1 VKNKKMTD
9 YMRFIIT
16 SVLAFLLQVS
26 TNAQSKLFTKTG
38 SISFFSKTN
47 IENISARNNKV
58 LAVWELTSGKI
69 EFSVLMKGFEFE
81 KALMQEHFNE
91 NYVESDK
98 YPKATLKAVIE
109 NSSNI
114 SLTTDKSYIVKV
126 NGTLTMHGITKA
138 VSTTATIKVKD
149 GVASA
154 TATLPVLLA
163 DYNIKIPSVVADNI
177 NKKIDILITI
187 PAFKIL

>member
-1 VKNKKMTD
+1 
-9 YMRFIIT
+9 MRFIIT
-16 SVLAFLLQVS
+16 SALVLFLQLS

-91 NYVESDK
+91 DYVESDK
-98 YPKATLKAVIE
+98 YPKATLKALIE
-109 NSSNI
+109 NSNNI
-114 SLTTDKSYIVKV
+114 LLTTDKTYSVKV
-126 NGTLTMHGITKA
+126 NGTLTMHGVTKPI
-138 VSTTATIKVKD
+138 STTATIKVKD
-149 GVASA
+149 GIASA

-163 DYNIKIPSVVADNI
+163 DYNIKIPAVVTNNI
-177 NKKIDILITI
+177 NKKIDISINI

>member
-1 VKNKKMTD
+1 MK
-9 YMRFIIT
+9 FIIT
-16 SVLAFLLQVS
+16 TALVFLLQQYS
-26 TNAQSKLFTKTG
+26 HAQSKLFTKTG

-47 IENISARNNKV
+47 VENISAQNNKV
-58 LAVWELTSGKI
+58 LAIWELASGKI

-91 NYVESDK
+91 DYVESDK

-109 NSSNI
+109 NSNTI
-114 SLTTDKSYIVKV
+114 LLTSDKTYTVKV
-126 NGTLTMHGITKA
+126 NGTLTMHGITKPIN
-138 VSTTATIKVKD
+138 TTATIKVKD

-163 DYNIKIPSVVADNI
+163 DYNIKIPAVVADNI
-177 NKKIDILITI
+177 NKKIDISINI
-187 PAFKIL
+187 PAFKTL

>member
-109 NSSNI
+109 NSSSI

>member
-1 VKNKKMTD
+1 VKNKKITD
-9 YMRFIIT
+9 HMRFIIT

-26 TNAQSKLFTKTG
+26 TNAQNKLFTKTG

-47 IENISARNNKV
+47 LENISARNNKV
-58 LAVWELTSGKI
+58 FVVWELISGKI

-109 NSSNI
+109 NSSSI
-114 SLTTDKSYIVKV
+114 SLTTDKSYTVKV
-126 NGTLTMHGITKA
+126 NGTLTMHGVTKPI
-138 VSTTATIKVKD
+138 STTATIKVKD

-154 TATLPVLLA
+154 TAMLPVLLA
-163 DYNIKIPSVVADNI
+163 DYNIKIPTVVADNI

-187 PAFKIL
+187 PAFKPL